1 MSSLLT
7 TTSGVYAHDTTA
19 FVTTLRLQYSNRLF
33 LIPFCCNEA
42 LHRVR
47 DEWRRS
53 ELESTR
59 AFLKLEVLYT
69 REELRILDDLASHLA
84 ESYVLPPHST
94 RKVDVLVRT
103 VLHARLLE
111 MLAVSRNNMKRV
123 IDDYHT
129 SVERAKIHWAA
140 IQHRVEIEYANETLL
155 LETFLNVTQNQ

>member
-1 MSSLLT
+1 MSSVL
-7 TTSGVYAHDTTA
+7 AHDTTA

-33 LIPFCCNEA
+33 LIPFCRNEA
-42 LHRVR
+42 LQRVR

-59 AFLKLEVLYT
+59 AFLKLEVFYT
-69 REELRILDDLASHLA
+69 REELRILDDLASHIA
-84 ESYVLPPHST
+84 EYYVLPQST
-94 RKVDVLVRT
+94 RKVDLLVRT

-129 SVERAKIHWAA
+129 SVERAKIHRAA
-140 IQHRVEIEYANETLL
+140 IQHRVETEYANETLL
-155 LETFLNVTQNQ
+155 LETFLNVTRPQ